1 MVYVSKPS
9 VELVVLVLGIFVD
22 VDHLYVEYGIQDLLD
37 FEACQVWIDHW
48 DAKAESRNK
57 VGLKRVLG

>member
-9 VELVVLVLGIFVD
+9 VELTVLVLGIFVN
-22 VDHLYVEYGIQDLLD
+22 VDHSYVEYGVHDLLD

>member
-22 VDHLYVEYGIQDLLD
+22 VDHSNVEYGIHDLLD
-37 FEACQVWIDHW
+37 FEAC
-48 DAKAESRNK
+48 
-57 VGLKRVLG
+57 